1 MTLQRIGVLSAGIAK
16 GIKMF
21 FCPLYAAHTVYTK
34 NTPCEIRSA
43 NEALRSR

>member
-1 MTLQRIGVLSAGIAK
+1 MTLRRIRVLSK
-16 GIKMF
+16 GITKGVKMS

-43 NEALRSR
+43 NEALRSC